1 MNDKD
6 YSSFLYFDR
15 RTNEEDMPVRPS
27 EEVQRKYEEIEA
39 LFDEFFEDN
48 SLSLAKVNLYLPIIA
63 IIKRRKR

>member
-27 EEVQRKYEEIEA
+27 QEIQRKYEEIEA

-48 SLSLAKVNLYLPIIA
+48 SLSLAKV
-63 IIKRRKR
+63 KTQS

>member
-48 SLSLAKVNLYLPIIA
+48 SLSLAKVNFS
-63 IIKRRKR
+63 IKFL

>member
-15 RTNEEDMPVRPS
+15 RTNEEDIPVRPS

>member
-27 EEVQRKYEEIEA
+27 EETQRKYEEIEA
-39 LFDEFFEDN
+39 LFDDFFEEN
-48 SLSLAKVNLYLPIIA
+48 SLTLAKV
-63 IIKRRKR
+63 R